1 MADWI
6 PAQVIANRHWNQ
18 DLFSLSLRANIE
30 PFKAGQFTKLGIMIG
45 DNLIQRAYSF
55 VNPPQ
60 QADIEIYATRVAD
73 GLLSPRLH
81 ALQAGDTV
89 QISARASG
97 FFTLEEIANSQH
109 LWLFATGTA
118 IEVRI
123 CLF

>member
-55 VNPPQ
+55 VNSPQ
-60 QADIEIYATRVAD
+60 QTELALLTAYCHHAYMPYKKVILFKYQRERADF
-73 GLLSPRLH
+73 SPSMKSLPVNTCGCLRQ
-81 ALQAGDTV
+81 ALPLD
-89 QISARASG
+89 
-97 FFTLEEIANSQH
+97 
-109 LWLFATGTA
+109 
-118 IEVRI
+118 RI
-123 CLF
+123 CRS